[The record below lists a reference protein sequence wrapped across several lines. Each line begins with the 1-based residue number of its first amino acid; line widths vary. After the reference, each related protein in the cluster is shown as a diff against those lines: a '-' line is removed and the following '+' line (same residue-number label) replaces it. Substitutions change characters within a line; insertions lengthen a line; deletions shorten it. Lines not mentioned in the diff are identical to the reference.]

1 MDYVKRDI
9 IKDEI
14 DILINRICVLQ
25 EQEKTYKDLWNKISS
40 HLNTLKTLD
49 KQIDDKSIVLNEKTS
64 QIEELGMFYTQQRDL
79 MRKDIQKQESLEKE
93 VQKRTKASLATKE
106 KIDLQII
113 EKKKD
118 MELVKKDIEQQEK
131 DLELVKSKHNNE
143 MLNIENDKRM
153 FFEKVANNE
162 IILQN
167 QEKKI
172 LELTQRQNL
181 IKSEVEEL
189 EIILNDKQEAYIL
202 TI

>member
-1 MDYVKRDI
+1 
-9 IKDEI
+9 
-14 DILINRICVLQ
+14 
-25 EQEKTYKDLWNKISS
+25 
-40 HLNTLKTLD
+40 
-49 KQIDDKSIVLNEKTS
+49 
-64 QIEELGMFYTQQRDL
+64 MFYTQQRDL
-79 MRKDIQKQESLEKE
+79 MRKDIEKQEFLEKE

>member
-25 EQEKTYKDLWNKISS
+25 EQEKTYKDLSKKIST
-40 HLNTLKTLD
+40 HLNTLKTLE
-49 KQIDDKSIVLNEKTS
+49 KEIYDKSIVLNEKTS
-64 QIEELGMFYTQQRDL
+64 QIEELDMFYTQQRDL